1 MAVTVTVESTPHH
14 PIPSTL
20 WGLMFE
26 DISSGDGGLYAE
38 LLKNRAFQKVTPGTS
53 AALSNWA
60 AINGASI
67 SVIADTPAL
76 SSALPNSLSLVIPSG
91 KTGPVGFS
99 NSGFSGIKV
108 TAGTPYKASFFYRV
122 PSARSLNS
130 PITVSLQSTS
140 GQVFGSATT
149 TLSGSQTS
157 WTKVELTIT
166 PSSSA
171 SNTNNVLA
179 FTVDGA
185 SNSGLTYNFNMFS
198 LFPPTFKGR
207 ANGMR
212 PDLAQ
217 ACRVANSF
225 SQVYDHLCGNF
236 FKALADLKP
245 SFWRFPGGNNLEG
258 DTTETRWIWNE
269 TIGPLETR
277 PGRPGTWG
285 YINTDGLGLY
295 EYLLWCEDLDMEP
308 ILGVWAGYGLSHTS
322 VPENQLGP
330 YIQEAIDLINFVI
343 GDPAKNSFAA
353 RRAALGHPAPFRLQ
367 YVEIGNEDFV
377 GSAPST
383 YPYRWRNFYN
393 TLTATFPHLKYIAT
407 SHQNNPVLSPNPKF
421 WDNHVYQTP
430 NWFYQ
435 NAHQYDSYPR
445 DGTQFFEGE
454 YAAISVVPSDIWN
467 NRLPYPNIASAVGEA
482 AYMTGLER
490 NSDIV
495 FAAAYAPLIGHT
507 TDNQWTPNL
516 LAHDADT
523 VYFSTSY
530 YVQKMFSVNAGD
542 SYLPSTLPT
551 KGGTLH
557 WSVVRKNS
565 GNQIIIKIANNAVN
579 VESLTFDL
587 PFNTVSSTGTAEVLT
602 GAAAAANNP
611 SNPNA
616 VRPVTSTISTGKSFT
631 YNAPALSF
639 TVIILTAY

>member
-1 MAVTVTVESTPHH
+1 MRHLLLLASLAVGLVQTVMAVTVTVQSTPHH

-26 DISSGDGGLYAE
+26 SGDGGLYAE

-60 AINGASI
+60 AINGATI
-67 SVIADTPAL
+67 SVNADTPAL
-76 SSALPNSLSLVIPSG
+76 SSALPNSLRLVVPSG
-91 KTGPVGFS
+91 KTGGVGFS

-108 TAGTPYKASFFYRV
+108 TAGTTYKTSFFYRV
-122 PSARSLNS
+122 PSARSTNS
-130 PITVSLQSTS
+130 VVTVSLRSNS
-140 GQVFGSATT
+140 GQAFGSATA

-157 WTKVELTIT
+157 WTKVELSIT

-171 SNTNNVLA
+171 SDTNNVLA

-185 SNSGLTYNFNMFS
+185 SNSGLTFNFNMFS

-212 PDLAQ
+212 QDLAQ
-217 ACRVANSF
+217 
-225 SQVYDHLCGNF
+225 
-236 FKALADLKP
+236 ALADLKP

-258 DTTETRWIWNE
+258 DNAATRWIWNA

-277 PGRPGTWG
+277 PGRPGTWS
-285 YINTDGLGLY
+285 YTNTDGLGLY
-295 EYLLWCEDLDMEP
+295 EHLLWCEDLNMEP
-308 ILGVWAGYGLSHTS
+308 ILGVWAGYGLSGSS

-330 YIQEAIDLINFVI
+330 YVQEAVDLINFVI
-343 GDPAKNSFAA
+343 GDASKNSFAA
-353 RRAALGHPAPFRLQ
+353 RRAALGHPEPFKLQ
-367 YVEIGNEDFV
+367 YVEIGNEDFI

-383 YPYRWRNFYN
+383 YTYRWKNFYN
-393 TLTATFPHLKYIAT
+393 TLTATFPNLKYIAT
-407 SHQNNPVLSPNPKF
+407 SYQNNPILSPNPKY
-421 WDNHVYQTP
+421 WDNHVYQSP

-435 NAHQYDSYPR
+435 NAHQYDSYAR
-445 DGTQFFEGE
+445 DGTMFFEGE
-454 YAAISVVPSDIWN
+454 YAAISVVPNDIWN
-467 NRLPYPNIASAVGEA
+467 NRLTYPNIASAVGEA
-482 AYMTGLER
+482 SYMTGLER

-495 FAAAYAPLIGHT
+495 FAAAYAPLIG
-507 TDNQWTPNL
+507 TPNL
-516 LAHDADT
+516 LAHDANT

-530 YVQKMFSVNAGD
+530 YVQKMFSVNRGD

-565 GNQIIIKIANNAVN
+565 GNQIIIKIANNASN
-579 VESLTFDL
+579 GESLTFNL
-587 PFNTVSSTGTAEVLT
+587 PFNTISSTGTAEVLS
-602 GAAAAANNP
+602 GSAAAANTP
-611 SNPNA
+611 SSPNA
-616 VRPVTSTISTGKSFT
+616 VHPVTSTISTGKSFT

-639 TVIILTAY
+639 TVITLTAS